1 MLQKLSVST
10 IAAILVVMVAPA
22 GAGGLF
28 ISDAADT
35 GGKLDIRSYQV
46 TKGDRALYLKECMHR
61 PFFDEDLAN
70 GNQLT
75 ADLQVTA
82 TDGYLVTSTYRAGT
96 LRGWLIP
103 YADGESRPGLALRVK
118 VVRLSPRCVEAVIPR
133 AQVWTQGAVRFDTK
147 LTSFHNGVRDTTLL
161 PAR

>member
-22 GAGGLF
+22 GAGGVF
-28 ISDAADT
+28 ISDAADS

-46 TKGDRALYLKECMHR
+46 TKDDRALYLKQCMHR
-61 PFFDEDLAN
+61 PFWDEDLGN

-75 ADLQVTA
+75 ADLRVTDTGGYFA
-82 TDGYLVTSTYRAGT
+82 TTTYRAGR

-103 YADGESRPGLALRVK
+103 YVDRQVKPRLGLRVK
-118 VVRLSPRCVEAVIPR
+118 VIRLNARCVEMSIPR
-133 AQVWTQGAVRFDTK
+133 SQVWTQSELRFDTK
-147 LTSFHNGVRDTTLL
+147 LSSFHDGISDTTLL
-161 PAR
+161 PTR